1 MNPTHPDLGV
11 CEHIK
16 ASPDSDN
23 LWTGDLERF
32 CEQINNLL
40 LSVEASKAFRKF
52 KEDCKTFQLINGD
65 RWLLDIFVLI
75 EYPGFMTS
83 PRKGNW
89 TIVEGYDLFFGEKQT
104 SSPQR
109 RRKKA

>member
-65 RWLLDIFVLI
+65 RWLLDILDLKEFLR
-75 EYPGFMTS
+75 FMTS
-83 PRKGNW
+83 PGKGNW
-89 TIVEGYDLFFGEKQT
+89 KKVEDYDLLFREKQT